1 MTALTT
7 NEWIEIKPGV
17 KPWKGREVLVRMS
30 DGTKRTLVFNGV
42 YWTDPQTH
50 IRQQYHERGIH
61 PTHFYIYEK
70 FNEEKSL

>member
-17 KPWKGREVLVRMS
+17 HPWEDREVLVRMS
-30 DGTKRTLVFNGV
+30 NGRLTTMEWNGY
-42 YWTDPQTH
+42 YWRDPITH
-50 IRQQYHERGIH
+50 IRQKYNEDGLH

-70 FNEEKSL
+70 FNEEKLL